1 MTLAQKRMAR
11 RKKMVVA
18 SYLSVMNGEK
28 KVSPTRAMKMIA
40 AKNMYH
46 WTQVRRILIESGD
59 YESVGAARMRRERA
73 GRRPAAAAAGT
84 VAKPC
89 GEAQG
94 TVAGPCGEAQGTV
107 AETRKEAAV

>member
-59 YESVGAARMRRERA
+59 YEPVGAARMRRKRA
-73 GRRPAAAAAGT
+73 ERRPAAAGTGAG
-84 VAKPC
+84 PC

>member
-59 YESVGAARMRRERA
+59 YEPVGAARMKRKRA
-73 GRRPAAAAAGT
+73 GRIPAAAGT
-84 VAKPC
+84 GAGPC
-89 GEAQG
+89 GEVQG